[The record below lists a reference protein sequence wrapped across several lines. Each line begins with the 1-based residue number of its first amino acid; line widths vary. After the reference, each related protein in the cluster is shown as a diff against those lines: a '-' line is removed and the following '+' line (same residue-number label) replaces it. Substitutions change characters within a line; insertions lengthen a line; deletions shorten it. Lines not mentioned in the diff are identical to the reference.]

1 MDPDVPRN
9 VSVQATER
17 LCVFIPPGNAFA
29 TLIGKNNC
37 LYFPQLLKNI
47 SFYRYGNTCELNCP
61 FGHVDG
67 TCHTQPIDGPEPC
80 ICANDQMI
88 CDHIKGCICKENG
101 DCGGGQRLLDLTR
114 AAPLDQDTLAM
125 SHSSTVAIVLSVL
138 FLTLATVILI
148 VIYYRRRMKRMK
160 QDLAN
165 RSVYYVENSILDQSR
180 HHNHDLVITD
190 TDPIDN
196 NAYTDPTITVFQN
209 NVPNNVAA
217 ASSKVEKNV
226 NIDRFKLGYDPDE
239 QTQGASCSAGACAM
253 ESSEDEEPIPL
264 EPELQ
269 PRKNMDINVF
279 EEESP
284 SKEKNNFLLD
294 NSRKINKPTVDLV
307 FHRNN
312 LALNQKEDEGRYEEI
327 EDEEQEDDITIAK
340 MTAFVNQNHHQEH

>member
-1 MDPDVPRN
+1 
-9 VSVQATER
+9 
-17 LCVFIPPGNAFA
+17 
-29 TLIGKNNC
+29 
-37 LYFPQLLKNI
+37 
-47 SFYRYGNTCELNCP
+47 
-61 FGHVDG
+61 VDG
-67 TCHTQPIDGPEPC
+67 TCHTEPIEGPDPC

-114 AAPLDQDTLAM
+114 AAPLDQDTVGM

-138 FLTLATVILI
+138 FLTLLTVILI
-148 VIYYRRRMKRMK
+148 VVYYRRRMNRMK

-190 TDPIDN
+190 TDPIQDA
-196 NAYTDPTITVFQN
+196 NAYTDPTITVFQQKN
-209 NVPNNVAA
+209 NIPNN
-217 ASSKVEKNV
+217 ASASTKMEKNV
-226 NIDRFKLGYDPDE
+226 NIDRFKLGQSDPDPE
-239 QTQGASCSAGACAM
+239 SGTCSTQGACAL
-253 ESSEDEEPIPL
+253 ESSEDEEEIP
-264 EPELQ
+264 EPEI

-312 LALNQKEDEGRYEEI
+312 LDLNQKDDLEEDVEGQND
-327 EDEEQEDDITIAK
+327 DEEEDDITIAK
-340 MTAFVNQNHHQEH
+340 MTAFVNQNHH